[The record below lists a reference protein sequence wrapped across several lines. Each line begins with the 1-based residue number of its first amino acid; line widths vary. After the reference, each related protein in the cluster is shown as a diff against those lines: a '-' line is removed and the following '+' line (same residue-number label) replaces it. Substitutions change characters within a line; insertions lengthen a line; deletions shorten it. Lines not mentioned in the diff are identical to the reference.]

1 MMVFL
6 SSCIQNKLLKICF
19 IINMYCKLQVS
30 LETLNALV
38 HAGTQETS
46 YFNSLKNNLF
56 FSCLVADIVV
66 YSYVNNSLCNLWP

>member
-1 MMVFL
+1 
-6 SSCIQNKLLKICF
+6 
-19 IINMYCKLQVS
+19 MYCKLQVS

-66 YSYVNNSLCNLWP
+66 YSYVNNSLCNKWP